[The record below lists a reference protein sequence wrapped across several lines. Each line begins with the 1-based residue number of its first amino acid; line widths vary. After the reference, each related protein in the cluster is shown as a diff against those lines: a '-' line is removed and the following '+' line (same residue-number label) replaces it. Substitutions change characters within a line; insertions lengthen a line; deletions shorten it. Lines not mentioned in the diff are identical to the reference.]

1 MNSDTSATSRFV
13 NAIVPQSRLVA
24 CLEVMLN
31 NRPALE
37 SATWSGSCPDRST
50 VTWSRAWSKAQ
61 SNSGQMVGQI
71 VGQMV
76 GQIVKWSANYAPPAG
91 YLPASKYARKPSGEE
106 GKKGEK

>member
-24 CLEVMLN
+24 CLKVMLDS
-31 NRPALE
+31 RPALE
-37 SATWSGSCPDRST
+37 STTRSGPCPDRST

-71 VGQMV
+71 V
-76 GQIVKWSANYAPPAG
+76 KWSTNYASAAEIPVTGNCGTHAVKG
-91 YLPASKYARKPSGEE
+91 AR
-106 GKKGEK
+106 KGEK